1 MLYLR
6 GSRFLLVEGVEM
18 SIRTAIRHSVGLVE
32 KTARPGSTIGAISIP
47 TGATVSHLSKWSDL
61 PQAYRVHPWLHAAV
75 KAIATAVAHVPIVA
89 LKLKRTPRYTMAE
102 FKRLERIER
111 WEDVVAAYKEAEGAE
126 EDPTYWALDVLR
138 NPLPEANLTQH
149 DLLQAI
155 VSYLELAGNSY
166 VEKLFSDQGKSRV
179 VGLWPKIDPRNMYV
193 VPGEE
198 RLIAGYVFRSGA
210 TTKLFSADE
219 IIHFAYFHAENQYY
233 GLSPVEVLK
242 ASLAADVR
250 AMDWN
255 QMFFDNSAIPSGIF
269 STEARL
275 SPEDVRL
282 WRELW
287 DEQHGGVRRA
297 HRTAIM
303 GQGMKYQPLGY
314 THRAMGFLDLL
325 QYSRDQILGVYGVP
339 PIVLGIYEDANRAS
353 ASVMRQLFYEQTVIP
368 RLGKIEATLNFAL
381 VKPGENVRLVFDVG
395 AIEALRE
402 DMAQKV
408 EVGKGLK
415 ELGWTLNELREF
427 THQKR
432 AEGSLV
438 DSLLVPLNVQ
448 EAGRVAAAKTGGKAK
463 RKELSGDDYLPP
475 VDRSSQEE
483 VHRKFL
489 PELFIAGGLV
499 GIAALTRLGVE
510 VPIDWMDDFGFA
522 ATAQAWTQERVI
534 PLAGGIDDI
543 TRARISAIID
553 EGMEQGLASADI
565 AKNIRNEFDSMSR
578 VRAVTIARTETHG
591 AVGAGQHEV
600 YRKMEIGKHE
610 WITTTD
616 GREREWHG
624 AADGQ
629 VQPLNRP
636 FIVNGERLM
645 YPGDSGGSASN
656 VINCRCAESPVVGKE
671 FDRVRFWKEWDKAL
685 SRVEKD
691 TGERYRKALS
701 KWFKAEGE
709 RYVEHFGGI
718 A

>member
-1 MLYLR
+1 
-6 GSRFLLVEGVEM
+6 
-18 SIRTAIRHSVGLVE
+18 
-32 KTARPGSTIGAISIP
+32 
-47 TGATVSHLSKWSDL
+47 
-61 PQAYRVHPWLHAAV
+61 
-75 KAIATAVAHVPIVA
+75 
-89 LKLKRTPRYTMAE
+89 
-102 FKRLERIER
+102 
-111 WEDVVAAYKEAEGAE
+111 
-126 EDPTYWALDVLR
+126 
-138 NPLPEANLTQH
+138 
-149 DLLQAI
+149 
-155 VSYLELAGNSY
+155 
-166 VEKLFSDQGKSRV
+166 
-179 VGLWPKIDPRNMYV
+179 
-193 VPGEE
+193 
-198 RLIAGYVFRSGA
+198 
-210 TTKLFSADE
+210 
-219 IIHFAYFHAENQYY
+219 
-233 GLSPVEVLK
+233 
-242 ASLAADVR
+242 
-250 AMDWN
+250 
-255 QMFFDNSAIPSGIF
+255 
-269 STEARL
+269 
-275 SPEDVRL
+275 
-282 WRELW
+282 
-287 DEQHGGVRRA
+287 
-297 HRTAIM
+297 
-303 GQGMKYQPLGY
+303 
-314 THRAMGFLDLL
+314 
-325 QYSRDQILGVYGVP
+325 
-339 PIVLGIYEDANRAS
+339 
-353 ASVMRQLFYEQTVIP
+353 
-368 RLGKIEATLNFAL
+368 
-381 VKPGENVRLVFDVG
+381 
-395 AIEALRE
+395 
-402 DMAQKV
+402 
-408 EVGKGLK
+408 
-415 ELGWTLNELREF
+415 
-427 THQKR
+427 
-432 AEGSLV
+432 
-438 DSLLVPLNVQ
+438 
-448 EAGRVAAAKTGGKAK
+448 
-463 RKELSGDDYLPP
+463 
-475 VDRSSQEE
+475 
-483 VHRKFL
+483 
-489 PELFIAGGLV
+489 LV